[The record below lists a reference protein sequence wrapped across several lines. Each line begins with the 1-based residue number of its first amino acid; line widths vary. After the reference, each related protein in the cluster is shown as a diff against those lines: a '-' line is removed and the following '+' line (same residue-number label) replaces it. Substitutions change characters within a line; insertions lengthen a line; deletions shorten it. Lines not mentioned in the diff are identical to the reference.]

1 MGVGILAPVPAAIRV
16 SAVHTRV
23 EADRVAFGSNAWE
36 LFAKIDQEYGEGLPV
51 LIYST
56 HHYGDPDK
64 LCAPGYAT
72 FRGT

>member
-1 MGVGILAPVPAAIRV
+1 M
-16 SAVHTRV
+16 
-23 EADRVAFGSNAWE
+23 EAGRVAFGSNAWE